1 MKNLIVLVIIFT
13 TMSCKKE
20 ITFIALK
27 KHVETGVYDRDD
39 ERKGKKYVYQ
49 SAIVVDFPEKK
60 EELEP
65 LLLNYHNKSIDS
77 IFQDEKVINFLTT
90 FYVKNNKTSYFI
102 ENADDPGGFSSEILI
117 DYYEEFGI
125 AEIKTKRLSNSK
137 ELETEV
143 SFVN

>member
-1 MKNLIVLVIIFT
+1 M
-13 TMSCKKE
+13 MSCKKE
-20 ITFIALK
+20 IAFIALK

-49 SAIVVDFPEKK
+49 STIVVDFPEKK

-65 LLLNYHNKSIDS
+65 LLLSYHKKSIDS

-117 DYYEEFGI
+117 DYYKEFGI
-125 AEIKTKRLSNSK
+125 AEIKTRRLSNSK
-137 ELETEV
+137 ELQTEV